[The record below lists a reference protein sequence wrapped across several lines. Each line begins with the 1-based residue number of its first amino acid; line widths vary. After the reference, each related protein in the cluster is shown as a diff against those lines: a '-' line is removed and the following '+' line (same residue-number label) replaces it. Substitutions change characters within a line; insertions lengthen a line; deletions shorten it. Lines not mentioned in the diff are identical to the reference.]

1 MKKDGC
7 WMNSEIKTFNFKSL
21 NLWEWMVI
29 NNEWT
34 VKEMKLDAECI
45 MTAFNWM
52 KLTSKKEFAAEEIIP
67 GMNFWYLISWNEWN

>member
-52 KLTSKKEFAAEEIIP
+52 ELAVW
-67 GMNFWYLISWNEWN
+67 MNCGGNKSNFGK